1 MRGKRCLSPES
12 LVLPADS
19 SPKIASHGGVEE
31 IKDTLQCLVGFD
43 PRLIQTLTACCFSG
57 IEHIPPS
64 VLSLWTDSTSSPP
77 RVLSASG
84 CWPSGQPGFQE
95 TWSATTRL
103 ARKDIRVYERG
114 ELKGDPTAAYCQLA
128 QPDHRNPIYIIG
140 AMPAALIAR
149 YPFHV
154 SEEFF
159 ETATP
164 FLEQQV
170 SFNVTPTFSVVQI
183 HIDYGMEG
191 LSVPLGDCEKI
202 WFMWPPTERNLS
214 LMANESGQLAK
225 LIRLAPLLEGGILL
239 QTDSDHALTIPSGCL
254 HATLTIKG
262 GFLVTKDFATR
273 YTIQSFSRY
282 LAWGLQQELDENSR
296 ANCYYLYLDCL
307 NVALENGEVNLAIE
321 GWVGI
326 ERILKDIA
334 TKDATWRGSAWTYW
348 EPFLNSPHKIC
359 MTKCSCGFVAAD
371 GGFLEHFKNAHL
383 YFLGRDKPSRTRRCS
398 RRKA

>member
-1 MRGKRCLSPES
+1 
-12 LVLPADS
+12 
-19 SPKIASHGGVEE
+19 
-31 IKDTLQCLVGFD
+31 
-43 PRLIQTLTACCFSG
+43 
-57 IEHIPPS
+57 
-64 VLSLWTDSTSSPP
+64 
-77 RVLSASG
+77 
-84 CWPSGQPGFQE
+84 
-95 TWSATTRL
+95 
-103 ARKDIRVYERG
+103 
-114 ELKGDPTAAYCQLA
+114 
-128 QPDHRNPIYIIG
+128 
-140 AMPAALIAR
+140 MPAALISR

-191 LSVPLGDCEKI
+191 LSVPLGDCVKI

-214 LMANESGQLAK
+214 LMASESGQLAK

-239 QTDSDHALTIPSGCL
+239 QTDSGHALTIPSGCL
-254 HATLTIKG
+254 HATMTIKG

-282 LAWGLQQELDENSR
+282 LAWSLQQELDENSR

-307 NVALENGEVNLAIE
+307 NVALENGEANLAIE

-326 ERILKDIA
+326 EGILKDIA
-334 TKDATWRGSAWTYW
+334 TKDATWRGLAWTYW
-348 EPFLNSPHKIC
+348 EPFLSSPREIC
-359 MTKCSCGFVAAD
+359 ITKCSCGFVVAD
-371 GGFLEHFKNAHL
+371 DGFFEHFKVAHL
-383 YFLGRDKPSRTRRCS
+383 YFLGPDKPSRARRRS
-398 RRKA
+398 TRKA

>member
-1 MRGKRCLSPES
+1 MTRARFNHLQ
-12 LVLPADS
+12 
-19 SPKIASHGGVEE
+19 HGGVEE

-43 PRLIQTLTACCFSG
+43 PRLIQTLTGCCFSG

-103 ARKDIRVYERG
+103 ARKGNTCPVFRNLIERWILKNVTPDIRVYERG

-183 HIDYGMEG
+183 HIG
-191 LSVPLGDCEKI
+191 
-202 WFMWPPTERNLS
+202 RNL
-214 LMANESGQLAK
+214 
-225 LIRLAPLLEGGILL
+225 
-239 QTDSDHALTIPSGCL
+239 
-254 HATLTIKG
+254 
-262 GFLVTKDFATR
+262 
-273 YTIQSFSRY
+273 
-282 LAWGLQQELDENSR
+282 
-296 ANCYYLYLDCL
+296 
-307 NVALENGEVNLAIE
+307 
-321 GWVGI
+321 
-326 ERILKDIA
+326 
-334 TKDATWRGSAWTYW
+334 
-348 EPFLNSPHKIC
+348 
-359 MTKCSCGFVAAD
+359 
-371 GGFLEHFKNAHL
+371 
-383 YFLGRDKPSRTRRCS
+383 
-398 RRKA
+398 